1 MCFEISFL
9 IYSMSKFN
17 LFVMLQK
24 MHQIRR
30 MSILIGIVQFSMIVY
45 IDEKNEKIMYEKD
58 FHIAESKYVNML
70 LDIFKEKYL

>member
-1 MCFEISFL
+1 
-9 IYSMSKFN
+9 
-17 LFVMLQK
+17 
-24 MHQIRR
+24 

-70 LDIFKEKYL
+70 LDILKEEYL